1 MELRQLE
8 YLVAIVEEGSFTRA
22 AARVRVAQPGVSA
35 QIGRLERE
43 LGQRL
48 LNRSGREVTPTT
60 AGAAVLP
67 YARAALAAVGSVRE
81 TIDELSALTRGSVKL
96 GTVNAS
102 GALGLADL
110 LADFH
115 TQHPLVEI
123 SLTEDV
129 TDRLLV
135 GLTDGSLALALVGRA
150 GPRRSPAPGLEH
162 RVVRDDRLAAAVRP
176 DHPLANRDR
185 VALRDLAE
193 LPLICVPRGTGMRT
207 ALAEGCAAAGI
218 EPRIAF
224 EAADPVVLAKL
235 AGRGLGV
242 AIMPESARTLDPS
255 LRFVAIDRPR
265 LRSRIELVWRAQPL
279 PGPAA
284 RALIDAA
291 NRFFIG
297 AEGTSAEGWRVAA
310 GDP

>member
-48 LNRSGREVTPTT
+48 LNRSGREVTTTT
-60 AGAAVLP
+60 AGAAVMP

-81 TIDELSALTRGSVKL
+81 AIDELSALTRGSVKL

-115 TQHPLVEI
+115 TRHPLIEI
-123 SLTEDV
+123 SLSEGV
-129 TDRLLV
+129 TDRLLAE
-135 GLTDGSLALALVGRA
+135 LTDGSLDLALIGRA
-150 GPRRSPAPGLEH
+150 GPRRPLGPGLEH
-162 RVVRDDRLAAAVRP
+162 RVVLNERLAAAVRP
-176 DHPLANRDR
+176 DHPLAKRDR

-207 ALAEGCAAAGI
+207 ALADGCSIAGI

-235 AGRGLGV
+235 AGRGLGI
-242 AIMPESARTLDPS
+242 AIMPESARTLDPD
-255 LRFVAIDRPR
+255 LRLLPIDRPQ

-291 NRFFIG
+291 NQFFAG
-297 AEGTSAEGWRVAA
+297 ADGTTEAH
-310 GDP
+310 P